1 MTSLSERDA
10 TTSLGS
16 RLTPSKHLTYFY
28 LDNFKFVNKKS
39 QPIITSYHSQFW
51 GSRWLVHW
59 NRALPLPSLA
69 KWGRQPKVCFC
80 SSFGFLC
87 SWHYIS
93 YFKFFETNSSLRH
106 IFGCKVL
113 GLNDCQ
119 KNAIFLCS

>member
-1 MTSLSERDA
+1 MILIYIILVPLHSFPKFSQALAGHTLSV
-10 TTSLGS
+10 
-16 RLTPSKHLTYFY
+16 PS
-28 LDNFKFVNKKS
+28 
-39 QPIITSYHSQFW
+39 P
-51 GSRWLVHW
+51 
-59 NRALPLPSLA
+59 
-69 KWGRQPKVCFC
+69 WGRQPEVYFC

-87 SWHYIS
+87 SWRYIF